1 MKFVIS
7 IPIYKGRYCMR
18 KQEYQVKPTPDI
30 HTHKGMYKRKI
41 TLYIKIMGLV
51 VK

>member
-1 MKFVIS
+1 MQFVIW

-30 HTHKGMYKRKI
+30 HTQRNVQTKNHSVYKDNGACR
-41 TLYIKIMGLV
+41 
-51 VK
+51 